1 MLYFLACLLICGV
14 PLPHPQ
20 FFITTA
26 PTTWLDNKHTVFG
39 RVVHGTDVVQG
50 IEKVK
55 CNKSD
60 KPIMDIKIISILC
73 MEGEGD

>member
-1 MLYFLACLLICGV
+1 MANAG
-14 PLPHPQ
+14 PNTNGSQ

-39 RVVHGTDVVQG
+39 RVVQGTDVVQG

-55 CNKSD
+55 TSKD
-60 KPIMDIKIISILC
+60 DRPVMDIKILSIMC
-73 MEGEGD
+73 SD

>member
-1 MLYFLACLLICGV
+1 MANAG
-14 PLPHPQ
+14 PNTNGSQ

-26 PTTWLDNKHTVFG
+26 PCAWLDNKHTVFG
-39 RVVHGTDVVQG
+39 RVVQGMDVVQG

-55 CNKSD
+55 CSKSD